1 MGSTLTYDRWD
12 QDYVQQLQNGFKD
25 FVDVIKWA
33 YKEYEEKMIY
43 ACSFGA
49 EGVVL
54 VDIISKINPFAKII
68 FLDTD
73 LHFNET
79 YELIDRIK
87 EKYPTLKIEMIKSDI
102 SVNQQ
107 NANYGDRLWEKNP
120 NLCCY
125 LRKIQ
130 PLKKVLTNHDAWMTG
145 LRREQSSTR
154 KNINYINKDDK
165 FEKIKICPLIDW
177 SWEDVWSYIR
187 IHQIP
192 YNQLHDQHYP
202 SIGCEPCTAKV
213 LEGTNLRAGRW
224 INKEKTECGLHK

>member
-1 MGSTLTYDRWD
+1 LGSKLTYDNWD
-12 QDYVQQLQNGFKD
+12 EDYVHQLENGFKD

-54 VDIISKINPFAKII
+54 VDIISKINPCAKII

-73 LHFNET
+73 LHFRET

-87 EKYPTLKIEMIKSDI
+87 EKYPTLKIEMVKSEF
-102 SVNQQ
+102 SVDQQ
-107 NANYGDRLWEKNP
+107 NKYYGDCLWEKNP

-154 KNINYINKDDK
+154 RNINYINKDDK
-165 FEKIKICPLIDW
+165 FGKIKICPLIDW
-177 SWEDVWSYIR
+177 LWEDVWSYIR
-187 IHQIP
+187 VQQIP

-213 LEGTNLRAGRW
+213 LEGTDLRAGRW
-224 INKEKTECGLHK
+224 INREKTECGLHI